1 MQPSFSIL
9 ILFCK
14 VSSYNNH
21 SNCVVRIYNF
31 FKENLSSSIKNV
43 LTKFNCYHKPFSAI
57 PCNDIS
63 ACSICCFIFCQFF
76 FNFFSPWSK
85 KLVSA
90 RLVMTPIYFQILT
103 IQPTLH
109 NLHTT
114 LDVCHLQ
121 AVFKILCTTNGLVLA
136 SVQGKKYTNC
146 LQSSLLEIEIGVD
159 IPWQK
164 VLQFFNFKYPSQW
177 VKNLNIVLK

>member
-1 MQPSFSIL
+1 MFSLNLIAIINLSLPFPAMISLLVRYVLFFSI
-9 ILFCK
+9 
-14 VSSYNNH
+14 
-21 SNCVVRIYNF
+21 F
-31 FKENLSSSIKNV
+31 FSI
-43 LTKFNCYHKPFSAI
+43 
-57 PCNDIS
+57 
-63 ACSICCFIFCQFF
+63 FF

-90 RLVMTPIYFQILT
+90 LLVMTPIYFQILT

-109 NLHTT
+109 NLQTG

-136 SVQGKKYTNC
+136 SVQGKKYNNC